1 MNRLERSWYQPL
13 GLLNILLLP
22 LSGLFWLLSSLRRGL
37 FKLGLKRVY
46 KAPVPVIIVGNIG
59 IGGNGKTPFV
69 LWLVP
74 YLESLGLKVAVIS
87 RGYGAKPP
95 SLPYRVADNSC
106 AVEAGDE
113 PLLIYKRLGCPVMIG
128 GDRQASIEMLMRE
141 DKPDIIV
148 SDDGLQ
154 HYQLA
159 RDIEIC
165 IVDAQRRFGNGL
177 LLPAGPLRE
186 TSGRLKHTDLVVY
199 NGESDGVGYELA
211 RSGYFSVKDNQAVAQ
226 TAGQG
231 VAVSAI
237 GNPQR
242 FEQSLRSDGIE
253 LTATLHFADHHA
265 YSAADFATCEDQA
278 VFMTEKDAVKCQSFG
293 KENWYYLKV
302 EAQPSA
308 ALTQQLNSLLKQ
320 KGIVNH
326 GL

>member
-1 MNRLERSWYQPL
+1 MNRLERSWYKPL
-13 GLLNILLLP
+13 GLINILLLP
-22 LSGLFWLLSSLRRGL
+22 LSGVFWLLSSLRRVL
-37 FKLGLKRVY
+37 FKLGLKGVY

-74 YLESLGLKVAVIS
+74 YLEALGLKVAVIS
-87 RGYGAKPP
+87 RGYGAHPP
-95 SLPYRVADNSC
+95 SLPYRVTDSSSAK
-106 AVEAGDE
+106 EAGDE

-128 GDRQASIEMLMRE
+128 GDRQASIELLMRK

-165 IVDAQRRFGNGL
+165 IVDAQRRFGNTL

-186 TSGRLKHTDLVVY
+186 TPSRLKHTDLVVY
-199 NGESDGVGYELA
+199 NGKSEGVGYELVS
-211 RSGYFSVKDNQAVAQ
+211 SGYFSVRDNQAIEQIAE
-226 TAGQG
+226 QG
-231 VAVSAI
+231 IAVSAI

-242 FEQSLRSDGIE
+242 FEQSLRSDGVE
-253 LTATLHFADHHA
+253 LLDTLHFADHHA
-265 YSAADFATCEDQA
+265 YSESDFATCEHLA

-302 EAQPSA
+302 DAQPSA
-308 ALTQQLNSLLKQ
+308 ELTQQLNSLLKQ

>member
-1 MNRLERSWYQPL
+1 MNRLERSWYKPL
-13 GLLNILLLP
+13 GLLNIILLP
-22 LSGLFWLLSSLRRGL
+22 LSGLFWLLSSLRRAL
-37 FKLGLKRVY
+37 FKLGLKSVY

-87 RGYGAKPP
+87 RGYGAQPP
-95 SLPYRVADNSC
+95 SLPYRVTDSSSAT
-106 AVEAGDE
+106 EAGDE

-128 GDRQASIEMLMRE
+128 GDRQASIELLMRE

-165 IVDAQRRFGNGL
+165 IVDAQRRFGNTL

-186 TSGRLKHTDLVVY
+186 TPSRLKHTDLVVY
-199 NGESDGVGYELA
+199 NGESDGIGYELV
-211 RSGYFSVKDNQAVAQ
+211 RSGYFSVRDNQTIEKIAER
-226 TAGQG
+226 GI
-231 VAVSAI
+231 AVSAI

-242 FEQSLRSDGIE
+242 FEQSLRSDGVE
-253 LTATLHFADHHA
+253 LLDTLHFADHHA
-265 YSAADFATCEDQA
+265 YSDSDFATCEDLA
-278 VFMTEKDAVKCQSFG
+278 VYMTEKDAVKCQSFG

-302 EAQPSA
+302 DAKPSA
-308 ALTQQLNSLLKQ
+308 ELIQQLNSLLKQ

>member
-1 MNRLERSWYQPL
+1 MNRLERSWYQPV
-13 GLLNILLLP
+13 GLINILLLP
-22 LSGLFWLLSSLRRGL
+22 LSGIFWLLSSLRRAL

-87 RGYGAKPP
+87 RGYGAHPP
-95 SLPYRVADNSC
+95 SLPYRVTDSSSAK
-106 AVEAGDE
+106 EAGDE

-128 GDRQASIEMLMRE
+128 GDRKASIERLMRE

-165 IVDAQRRFGNGL
+165 IVDAQRRFGNTL

-186 TSGRLKHTDLVVY
+186 TPRRLKHTDLVVY
-199 NGESDGVGYELA
+199 NGKSDGVGYELV
-211 RSGYFSVKDNQAVAQ
+211 RSGYFRVRDNQTIEKIAE
-226 TAGQG
+226 QG
-231 VAVSAI
+231 IAVSAI

-242 FEQSLRSDGIE
+242 FEQSLRSDGVE
-253 LTATLHFADHHA
+253 LLDTLHFADHHA
-265 YSAADFATCEDQA
+265 YSEPDFATCEHQA

-302 EAQPSA
+302 DAQPSA
-308 ALTQQLNSLLKQ
+308 ELTQQLNSLLKQ